1 MASNSNPNSDAQDM
15 AVNKRS
21 GEDIE
26 GMGDQ
31 GNVRQESPQMS
42 QKGGKRSSA
51 KKAASSRYDFG
62 PIPAT
67 SPVAGAFGRGGRRR
81 SSDEPSSQMMKQGG
95 RQTPEE

>member
-1 MASNSNPNSDAQDM
+1 MASNSNLNSDAQHT
-15 AVNKRS
+15 AGGKRS

-26 GMGDQ
+26 GTADQ

-51 KKAASSRYDFG
+51 KKAGSSRYDFG

-67 SPVAGAFGRGGRRR
+67 SPVAGAFGKGGRRR
-81 SSDEPSSQMMKQGG
+81 RTDEPSGQMIKQGG

>member
-1 MASNSNPNSDAQDM
+1 MATKSNLNSDAHEITGG
-15 AVNKRS
+15 KRS
-21 GEDIE
+21 RQEIE
-26 GMGDQ
+26 GTGDQ
-31 GNVRQESPQMS
+31 GGVRQESPQMS

-81 SSDEPSSQMMKQGG
+81 RTDEPFSQSIKQGG
-95 RQTPEE
+95 SQTPEE

>member
-1 MASNSNPNSDAQDM
+1 MASKTNPNSDAQHMVDD
-15 AVNKRS
+15 KRS
-21 GEDIE
+21 GEHIE
-26 GMGDQ
+26 GISDQ
-31 GNVRQESPQMS
+31 GNVWQESPQMS

-51 KKAASSRYDFG
+51 KKAASSRYDSG

-81 SSDEPSSQMMKQGG
+81 SSDEPFSQMMKQGG

>member
-1 MASNSNPNSDAQDM
+1 MARKSNLNSDAQQTAGD
-15 AVNKRS
+15 KRS
-21 GEDIE
+21 GEDVE
-26 GMGDQ
+26 GTGDR
-31 GNVRQESPQMS
+31 GDVRQESPQVS

-81 SSDEPSSQMMKQGG
+81 RTDEPLSQSIKQG
-95 RQTPEE
+95 RSQKPEE

>member
-1 MASNSNPNSDAQDM
+1 MVDD
-15 AVNKRS
+15 KRS
-21 GEDIE
+21 GENVE
-26 GMGDQ
+26 GISDQ

-51 KKAASSRYDFG
+51 KKAAASRYDFG

-81 SSDEPSSQMMKQGG
+81 RTDEPSSQMTKQGS
-95 RQTPEE
+95 RQNLEE

>member
-1 MASNSNPNSDAQDM
+1 MAGKRDPNSDPQHLAGD
-15 AVNKRS
+15 KRS
-21 GEDIE
+21 GDDIE
-26 GMGDQ
+26 GMVDK

-81 SSDEPSSQMMKQGG
+81 RTDEPSGQMTNQGG